1 MLQLPPY
8 PFTVFSA
15 IVSRMK
21 ATHVQW
27 RTRFIKMWK
36 NINFYNNLRTAYKP
50 RFLVGKEE
58 GTPTNRFYS
67 RIVAANLFCTANF
80 DDISG
85 QQMIVRSN
93 RCQQQYRLHKTIKIY
108 VLKFR
113 TFGPIFFPS
122 IFLFDFVVAILFLIY
137 NKLDPFLSFANLC
150 AAKKQTT
157 RDNIL
162 IRLKGVKSIKKHNYI
177 HTYGIHDRYGRLSA
191 FGQKIKC
198 RFVK

>member
-113 TFGPIFFPS
+113 TFGPIFFSFYFSFRLRGRDLIFNLQQTRPFS
-122 IFLFDFVVAILFLIY
+122 IIRQFM
-137 NKLDPFLSFANLC
+137 C
-150 AAKKQTT
+150 GKKTNYSRQYSHS
-157 RDNIL
+157 
-162 IRLKGVKSIKKHNYI
+162 LK
-177 HTYGIHDRYGRLSA
+177 R
-191 FGQKIKC
+191 C
-198 RFVK
+198 